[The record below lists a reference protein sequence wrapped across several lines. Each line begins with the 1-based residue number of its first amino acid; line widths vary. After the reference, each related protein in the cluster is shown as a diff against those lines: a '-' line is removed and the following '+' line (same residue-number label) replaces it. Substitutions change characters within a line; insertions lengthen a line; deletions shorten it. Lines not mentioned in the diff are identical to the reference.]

1 MVTKSTT
8 TFTLQLYTLH
18 TLHICVLR
26 CFLQSG
32 GPTVQTFYWQYT
44 LFCARNDLHQQ
55 LTLISSVCLRRL
67 VTRRSMR
74 RPEFHHRSVHV
85 TFVVCKMELR
95 RVSFPEHVG
104 LFLSTSFTQ
113 CSMFILIYMLLIER
127 RKPGK
132 NRKKIN
138 DFSENEINI

>member
-1 MVTKSTT
+1 VHATIVRFAQTPYLRVALFLTVRRTYCADLLLTVHSVLCEERPASTT
-8 TFTLQLYTLH
+8 NVNFSRIFTEQ
-18 TLHICVLR
+18 
-26 CFLQSG
+26 
-32 GPTVQTFYWQYT
+32 
-44 LFCARNDLHQQ
+44 
-55 LTLISSVCLRRL
+55 CLRRL